1 MTFLLI
7 ELNKPAKFQWKL
19 VAYLDT
25 SNQNNCNR
33 LLSTNKKK
41 NLQQNSKVPEQLY

>member
-7 ELNKPAKFQWKL
+7 ELNKPAKL

-41 NLQQNSKVPEQLY
+41 NLQQNSKAPEQLY

>member
-25 SNQNNCNR
+25 TNQTIVTDCYQQI
-33 LLSTNKKK
+33 KKK
-41 NLQQNSKVPEQLY
+41 NLQQNSKAPEQLY